1 MIDVYTD
8 ASINKRCTKYAIG
21 MFIVDEYE
29 RERSFNSD
37 GSVSKLVECLDLEP
51 KKEISISIIEAYS
64 IYLALKYMNATNQK
78 GVVYTDSLSS
88 LDLIYDIV
96 KGNSKTMR
104 KVIQLCKK
112 ELEKNDNL
120 EVRWIKAHSCIY
132 GNEQADILAKSSMN
146 GKLNYKNINWR

>member
-1 MIDVYTD
+1 
-8 ASINKRCTKYAIG
+8 
-21 MFIVDEYE
+21 MFIIDEYE
-29 RERSFNSD
+29 KELSFNNA
-37 GSVSKLVECLDLEP
+37 GSVSKLVEYLDLEP
-51 KKEISISIIEAYS
+51 KKEMSISIIEAYS

-96 KGNSKTMR
+96 KGKSKTMK

-132 GNEQADILAKSSMN
+132 GNEQADILSKSSMN
-146 GKLNYKNINWR
+146 GKLNYKNIDWR